1 MEWYIK
7 NIALGQCVINTSI
20 FQNLFVKKMFIVDQ
34 KLKNFSAI
42 DPDFFFTVSN
52 THRDWVH
59 NFPEHTQINW
69 MCKTF
74 GGPGIALDVGA
85 HCGTWTV
92 ALSKAFDRVFSFEP
106 NPRVFNNLCA
116 NLALRNLSNVDARR
130 CCLSSEKKTSTYFF
144 RSPDGGGNGI
154 EPLSGTIDAACPQM
168 ELETTTLDCIFGV
181 PESLKVTFIKIDVE
195 GHELDVLRGA
205 AQLITR
211 DSPPIVVESW
221 ASWREMD
228 GIPAIRLR
236 KELFAYLEGLRYTM
250 RPIHGHEE
258 MFLCTR

>member
-1 MEWYIK
+1 MCQQHYLI
-7 NIALGQCVINTSI
+7 
-20 FQNLFVKKMFIVDQ
+20 LFFFKLKMYIVDQ

-42 DPDFFFTVSN
+42 DPDFFFTVSD
-52 THRDWVH
+52 THKDWVH
-59 NFPEHTQINW
+59 CFPEHTQINW

-74 GGPGIALDVGA
+74 GGPGIALDIGA

-92 ALSKAFDRVFSFEP
+92 ALSRAFTHVFSFEP

-116 NLALRNLSNVDARR
+116 NLALRNLANVDARR
-130 CCLSSEKKTSTYFF
+130 CCLSSEKKTTTYFF

-154 EPLSGTIDAACPQM
+154 EPLSGTIDASCPQM
-168 ELETTTLDCIFGV
+168 PVETTTLDCLFAADSPKI
-181 PESLKVTFIKIDVE
+181 TFIKIDVE

-205 AQLITR
+205 THLIAR

-221 ASWREMD
+221 ASWREND

-236 KELFAYLEGLRYTM
+236 EELFAYLEALQYTL
-250 RPIHGHEE
+250 RPIHGHDE